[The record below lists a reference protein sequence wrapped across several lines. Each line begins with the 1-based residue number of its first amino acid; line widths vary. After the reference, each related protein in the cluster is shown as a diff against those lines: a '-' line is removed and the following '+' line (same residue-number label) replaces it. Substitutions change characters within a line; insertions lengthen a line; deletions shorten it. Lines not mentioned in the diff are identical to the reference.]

1 MDLSERILNYRVEH
15 NLTQQELA
23 DKVGVTKL
31 TIWRAE
37 NNGNISKI
45 TKIKIENVIGKE
57 V

>member
-1 MDLSERILNYRVEH
+1 MDLSERILNYRVKH
-15 NLTQQELA
+15 NLTQQEFA
-23 DKVGVTKL
+23 DLVGVKKL

-45 TKIKIENVIGKE
+45 TKIKIENVIGNE